1 MLELDLYYKAK
12 SDYLTGIDE
21 AGRGPLAGPLV
32 VAAVTVKNDFHIEG
46 LDDSKKLSDKTRRR
60 LYDLILKEVID
71 YKIEIICVEDIDR
84 LNILQATLHGM
95 QKACLSLQTRGYILV
110 DGNRLPAGLADLG
123 SEAVIKGDH
132 LISAIAAASV
142 LAKVVRD
149 DIMIEMD
156 SIYPQYG
163 FARNKGYGTREH
175 FTSIAKYG
183 ITPAHRRSFGPIA
196 QYFIN
201 FE

>member
-1 MLELDLYYKAK
+1 MLELDQYYRAK
-12 SDYLTGIDE
+12 SEYLTGIDE

-32 VAAVTVKNDFHIEG
+32 VAAVTVRNDFHIEG
-46 LDDSKKLSDKTRRR
+46 LDDSKKLSDKSRRR

-84 LNILQATLHGM
+84 LNILQATLYGM
-95 QKACLSLQTRGYILV
+95 QEACLKLHKRGYILV
-110 DGNRLPAGLADLG
+110 DGNRLPLALAELG
-123 SEAVIKGDH
+123 GEAVIKGDH

-142 LAKVVRD
+142 LAKVARD

-175 FTSIAKYG
+175 FNSIAKYG
-183 ITPAHRRSFGPIA
+183 ITPAHRRSFSPIA